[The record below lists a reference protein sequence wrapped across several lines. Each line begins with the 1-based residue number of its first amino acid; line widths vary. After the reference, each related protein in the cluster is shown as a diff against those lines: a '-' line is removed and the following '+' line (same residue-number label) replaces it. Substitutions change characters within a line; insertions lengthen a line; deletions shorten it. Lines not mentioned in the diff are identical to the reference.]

1 MTSLEM
7 MVVTG
12 DRSLIETR
20 AALALADPLMRALGR
35 PNREQVVTTRPA
47 VATTLEAL
55 ELTNGQEL
63 TGLLAQGAARWTRN
77 PGPSGPILVQISTR
91 PPSVG
96 PPSPPSD
103 RSLCSWSAPRSAK
116 EGVEDLLW
124 ALVMLPEFQ
133 LVY

>member
-1 MTSLEM
+1 MTSIELF
-7 MVVTG
+7 VVTG
-12 DRSLIETR
+12 DKSLIETR

-35 PNREQVVTTRPA
+35 PNREQVVTTRPG

-55 ELTNGQEL
+55 ELTNGQTL
-63 TGLLAQGAARWTRN
+63 SNVLARGAGRWTREQ
-77 PGPSGPILVQISTR
+77 GT
-91 PPSVG
+91 
-96 PPSPPSD
+96 
-103 RSLCSWSAPRSAK
+103 SAPALVAALYQHALGRAPTPAERQIALQMVGSPVRQ